1 MEDHMKKGL
10 LIFLLLSFS
19 LLIGPANPA
28 SAWTYNIGDDGWW
41 NGTHYNLDKLE
52 FFILSPGTFA
62 NPSQTDFS
70 VPGWQAA
77 WVNPT
82 YSVATGPGAG
92 AVFWTFHFADPYSG
106 PITLDWLAY
115 SGGNFLGDAR
125 VTFTGGSF
133 SYNNLIN
140 PDPSSYDRSAVP
152 LPPTVLLLGTGL
164 LGLLGL
170 RRKATGLNRNEMKFE

>member
-1 MEDHMKKGL
+1 MKKGL
-10 LIFLLLSFS
+10 LIFLVISISLSS
-19 LLIGPANPA
+19 GLSSQA
-28 SAWTYNIGDDGWW
+28 SAWTYTIGDDGWW
-41 NGTHYNLDKLE
+41 NATHYNLDKLE

-92 AVFWTFHFADPYSG
+92 AVSWTFHFADSSSG

-115 SGGNFLGDAR
+115 SDGALRGDAR

-133 SYNNLIN
+133 SYYNL
-140 PDPSSYDRSAVP
+140 PDPEPSSYDRSAVP
-152 LPPTVLLLGTGL
+152 LPPSVLLLATGL
-164 LGLLGL
+164 LGLLEL
-170 RRKATGLNRNEMKFE
+170 RRKCKRNHKKDFR